1 MKLSMKVFWVG
12 LPRAMKFSFKLFL
25 PGLIMQGLAS
35 KLRAVVH
42 IGLGQATSSGELL
55 EHDDDARAPDAL
67 IGPEGWT
74 LGG

>member
-1 MKLSMKVFWVG
+1 
-12 LPRAMKFSFKLFL
+12 
-25 PGLIMQGLAS
+25 MQGLAS